1 MPRRFDA
8 SKFDLKHLRATAE
21 KCKNWGRWGPD
32 DEIGTL
38 NFVTPVSV
46 KVTPRS

>member
-1 MPRRFDA
+1 MPRRFDTN
-8 SKFDLKHLRATAE
+8 KFDLKHLRATAE

-38 NFVTPVSV
+38 NFVTPVLPLV
-46 KVTPRS
+46 EN